1 MSILMRFLLPLSFAF
16 FSAATAAHTNPPQN
30 FKCET
35 RLCDSKYELQ
45 EAEFNALVQAENDN
59 KEVIKNIE
67 NEISR
72 SSLPQT
78 EKSQLL
84 AELRK
89 FSETSNEQIAG
100 LLDHQPTTDN
110 EIYKELKSVNENL
123 QTDYADFRAR
133 IRNRNEK
140 NEQAVAKQQR
150 LEKMNNMRSLQNLD
164 GDPTLLQ
171 PDRCYI
177 VSDVS
182 SAQLKSVQ
190 FNSEVVEYLRQDPK
204 GPSFLKAIQKGF
216 VGNRGE
222 SGVKRLTGSN
232 IVEVKVAGPR
242 QNDRLIGCY
251 ENGVLRLLRPVSKR
265 GNKLG
270 TEKYTF
276 LCKK

>member
-1 MSILMRFLLPLSFAF
+1 MRFLLPLSLAL
-16 FSAATAAHTNPPQN
+16 FSAATAAHTNPPEN

-35 RLCDSKYELQ
+35 RLCDTKYELK
-45 EAEFNALVQAENDN
+45 EAEFNALVRAEDEN
-59 KEVIKNIE
+59 KEIIKNIG
-67 NEISR
+67 NEISN
-72 SSLPQT
+72 SALPQT
-78 EKSQLL
+78 EKSELL
-84 AELRK
+84 DELQK
-89 FSETSNEQIAG
+89 FSETSNERIAG
-100 LLDHQPTTDN
+100 ILTHQPTTEN
-110 EIYKELKSVNENL
+110 GIYNELKTVNESL

-140 NEQAVAKQQR
+140 NEKSVAEQQR

-171 PDRCYI
+171 PNRSYI
-177 VSDVS
+177 VSDAS

-222 SGVKRLTGSN
+222 SGVKRLAGSN

-251 ENGVLRLLRPVSKR
+251 ENGVLRLLRSVSKR